1 LKLIGKIFIILIF
14 FCYFFLFGRPLDPE
28 ISFSPLWVENLELK
42 SVNPVGD
49 EDYLID
55 FNLDGKFGYLDR
67 NGSIIF
73 SENLLYGVA
82 IDQNGFISYSRQ
94 NDVLVLKDKEGLF
107 INTINLSG
115 YLYFSANR
123 RFIISYD
130 SNGISEI
137 DKDGNIVWKK
147 TFSSS
152 ISSVSADGSIVF
164 VGTVDGRIRLI
175 DLKGEILFFEDTRT
189 SRINIVYG
197 GAVSFNNDLML
208 TVTGIEPQ
216 LLSLWNK
223 PGGNYQVQSSW
234 VLADELRRHAVTGFS
249 DDGLY
254 GYVEAEGELLV
265 LNLKHNKLHSIPM
278 TGRLQN
284 IIFPG
289 DSGLIYM
296 MGNDSDGLY
305 LKILEPEGNCLFYSR
320 LPGKEAM
327 LRKDLNR
334 IYIGIDESLIGYDM
348 ESM

>member
-1 LKLIGKIFIILIF
+1 LKLIEKIFIILLF
-14 FCYFFLFGRPLDPE
+14 FCYFFIFGRPLDPE
-28 ISFSPLWVENLELK
+28 ISFSPLWVENLELT
-42 SVNPVGD
+42 SVNSEDD

-94 NDVLVLKDKEGLF
+94 NDVLVLKDRVGSF
-107 INTINLSG
+107 INTIELSG
-115 YLYFSANR
+115 YPYFSANR

-137 DKDGNIVWKK
+137 DKDGNIVWRK

-152 ISSVSADGSIVF
+152 ISTVSADNSLVF

-197 GAVSFNNDLML
+197 GSVSFNNDLML

-216 LLSLWNK
+216 LLSLWDK
-223 PGGNYQVQSSW
+223 SGDNYQVQSSW
-234 VLADELRRHAVTGFS
+234 VLSNELRRHTVTGFS
-249 DDGLY
+249 EDGLY
-254 GYVEAEGELLV
+254 AYMEAEGELLV
-265 LNLKHNKLHSIPM
+265 LNLRNKKLNSIPM
-278 TGRLQN
+278 AGRLQN

-289 DSGLIYM
+289 DSGLVYII
-296 MGNDSDGLY
+296 GRDSGGLY
-305 LKILEPEGNCLFYSR
+305 LKISEPEGNSLFFSR
-320 LPGKEAM
+320 ISGKEAM

-334 IYIGIDESLIGYDM
+334 IFIGIDESLIGYDM